1 MRRLPVEP
9 MRMPAD
15 LHGVENG
22 KLSSKLLTNILP
34 SGKLHHYAAESWQ
47 RLQQQAAFE
56 GLTLTQVGDYRPMSQ
71 QEHLFLLRMRKYPD
85 AKRTVQTTRTWNG
98 ETWYLHTG
106 APVATPGTSNHGW
119 GLAIDVALRVNGRAI
134 PITAKPDGAW
144 RTGLKFLRKVAPGL
158 GWSWELQSEPW
169 HIRYV
174 LGRRLG

>member
-1 MRRLPVEP
+1 MRRLPVQP
-9 MRMPAD
+9 LVMPAD
-15 LHGVENG
+15 LQGVENG

-34 SGKLHHYAAESWQ
+34 SGKLHHYAAEAWQ
-47 RLQQQAAFE
+47 RLQYSAAHE
-56 GLTLTQVGDYRPMSQ
+56 GLILTQVGDYRPMSQ

-85 AKRTVQTTRTWNG
+85 AKRNVQTTRTWNG
-98 ETWYLHTG
+98 ETWYLHNG

-134 PITAKPDGAW
+134 PITAKPEGAW
-144 RTGLKFLRKVAPGL
+144 RSGLQFLRKVAPGL